1 MKVLQLKK
9 IKMKVMLY
17 NNDELL
23 KYINDE
29 PEEKNA
35 ENKKEEKDTSKK
47 EEQKN
52 NIEVKDNLSNHI
64 NEEKGEQVST
74 DKIVNDI
81 NKKFELMKMEM
92 TQLRKEFS
100 EYKEKSER
108 KIDSL
113 QKKNKEND
121 IKITRIS
128 ADLNLIKLRRAFKVF
143 INYLYIGLGLKGDI
157 AYEEK
162 IKDIIELLKT
172 FNTEKYDKKLVDSAI
187 DFMNEL
193 ASKIDSG
200 NYLAHHLDLDI
211 SVLNQIFEYID
222 KEQKYDDFKLK
233 LKNEGNGDNILKKL
247 IQNRENNFL
256 NHEKLK
262 REEKKINSTISDLR
276 QLWIQKV

>member
-1 MKVLQLKK
+1 M
-9 IKMKVMLY
+9 
-17 NNDELL
+17 
-23 KYINDE
+23 
-29 PEEKNA
+29 
-35 ENKKEEKDTSKK
+35 
-47 EEQKN
+47 
-52 NIEVKDNLSNHI
+52 SNHI

-193 ASKIDSG
+193 AGKIDSG

-233 LKNEGNGDNILKKL
+233 LKDEGNGDNILKKL

>member
-1 MKVLQLKK
+1 M
-9 IKMKVMLY
+9 
-17 NNDELL
+17 
-23 KYINDE
+23 
-29 PEEKNA
+29 
-35 ENKKEEKDTSKK
+35 
-47 EEQKN
+47 
-52 NIEVKDNLSNHI
+52 SNHI

-113 QKKNKEND
+113 QKKIKEND

-193 ASKIDSG
+193 AGKIDSG

-233 LKNEGNGDNILKKL
+233 LKDEGNGDNILKKL